1 MPMIKIKLV
10 IPSGTMNSWFYHEF
24 MVCSMGSISANIAD
38 NQVKIDYAVSIMVL
52 GSGMFMAGGQ
62 IPWCARQYHCAH
74 QLLGFL
80 SSMLCVV
87 SCVLA
92 RG

>member
-1 MPMIKIKLV
+1 MKTYPD
-10 IPSGTMNSWFYHEF
+10 FYSPNI
-24 MVCSMGSISANIAD
+24 SMGSISANIAD

-52 GSGMFMAGGQ
+52 GSGIFMTGGQ
-62 IPWCARQYHCAH
+62 IPWCACVDHCEH
-74 QLLGFL
+74 RLSGFL

-92 RG
+92 RLKLAKAS